1 MFTGLVEATGKILAV
16 TDNEG
21 GKRIKISAPFASSL
35 SYGESVAVNGVCLTV
50 VDFAED
56 GFTADV
62 MPETLRASNL
72 AEVEK
77 GQVVNLERALSL
89 QDHLGGHL
97 VQGHVDGVG
106 KLVTRRRGQRWD
118 ELTFSLPT
126 ELARYVARKGSITIN
141 GVSLTV
147 TEAGEASFG
156 VALIPTT
163 MRETNMG
170 LLEEGDAV
178 NLETDVIAKYVAR
191 LGGYDD

>member
-1 MFTGLVEATGKILAV
+1 
-16 TDNEG
+16 
-21 GKRIKISAPFASSL
+21 
-35 SYGESVAVNGVCLTV
+35 
-50 VDFAED
+50 
-56 GFTADV
+56 

-89 QDHLGGHL
+89 QDRLGGHL